1 MFSKKL
7 KELRI
12 NNKLSQKQIAEQM
25 NISQQAYAKWE

>member
-12 NNKLSQKQIAEQM
+12 NNKLSQKQIAEQ
-25 NISQQAYAKWE
+25 

>member
-25 NISQQAYAKWE
+25 NISQQA

>member
-25 NISQQAYAKWE
+25 